1 MIQCPICRGDMET
14 CSCPPVSD
22 GLTPDLVI
30 IDEYQ
35 DFKRK
40 YSDAAIEWV
49 ATHMNYEAYNRDWI
63 KAGCQTFD
71 AGFETAAAIV
81 RQWAEDRTIPSP
93 THADSHWQNDLINE
107 LRNMFGEE

>member
-1 MIQCPICRGDMET
+1 MET
-14 CSCPPVSD
+14 CSCPPVSN
-22 GLTPDLVI
+22 GLKPDLVI
-30 IDEYQ
+30 IDEAQ
-35 DFKRK
+35 DFERK

-71 AGFETAAAIV
+71 AGFEAAAAIV
-81 RQWAEDRTIPSP
+81 RQWAEDRTIPSA
-93 THADSHWQNDLINE
+93 THKDSHWQNDLINE